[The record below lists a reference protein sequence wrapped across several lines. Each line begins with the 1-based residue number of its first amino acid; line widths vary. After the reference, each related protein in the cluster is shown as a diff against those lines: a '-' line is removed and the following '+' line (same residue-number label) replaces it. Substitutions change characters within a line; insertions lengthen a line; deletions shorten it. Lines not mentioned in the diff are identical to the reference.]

1 MGSPFSK
8 TRSRDGSSSGGS
20 GSGGS
25 SSSGGSTNPTTQL
38 NSNSPDLTSYAAA
51 CQLDPDLQSF
61 DTTLKQ
67 RTSQVISS
75 LAVGVEVRSLS
86 LDSLREVTECLL
98 EMNQEVVKVILDCKK
113 DIWNNKDLFD
123 LVQEYFESS
132 LLTLDFCTCLEKCL
146 RRARD
151 SQFILQVALQQFE
164 REHSQGIGNGRTSF
178 AQTVQELK
186 NFKAKGDPFTD
197 EFFEMF
203 KSVHKQQMLMLQKLQ
218 TKKSKLD
225 KKLKSLRSWRKV
237 SNVIFAAAFAAVL
250 ICSVVAAA
258 IAAPPVVTAL
268 AAAAA
273 LPLGSMGKW
282 FNSLWKKYENEVRG
296 EREILSSMQIG
307 TYIAIKDCDNIRVL
321 VDKLE
326 IEMESLLLNAD
337 FAILE
342 EEEGVVLAIDE
353 IKKKL
358 SGFMQTID
366 DLGEHA
372 DKFSRDIRRARTV
385 ILQRIIRHPTN
396 NNSINIF

>member
-8 TRSRDGSSSGGS
+8 TRSGDGGTSSGS
-20 GSGGS
+20 GSGSGS
-25 SSSGGSTNPTTQL
+25 SGGGSTNPTTHL
-38 NSNSPDLTSYAAA
+38 NSNSPDLTSYEAA

-61 DTTLKQ
+61 DATLKQ
-67 RTSQVISS
+67 RTSHVIST

-98 EMNQEVVKVILDCKK
+98 EMNQEVVNVILDCKK

-123 LVQEYFESS
+123 LVQDYFESS
-132 LLTLDFCTCLEKCL
+132 LLTLDFCTSLEKCL
-146 RRARD
+146 KRARD
-151 SQFILQVALQQFE
+151 SQLIVQVALQQFE
-164 REHSQGIGNGRTSF
+164 RDLNHEGRKNSCF
-178 AQTVQELK
+178 SRTVQELR

-197 EFFEMF
+197 EFFELF
-203 KSVHKQQMLMLQKLQ
+203 KSVHKQQMLMLRKLE
-218 TKKSKLD
+218 TKKGKLD
-225 KKLKSLRSWRKV
+225 KKLKSIKSWRRV
-237 SNVIFAAAFAAVL
+237 SNVIFAVTFAAVL

-273 LPLGSMGKW
+273 VPLGSMGKW
-282 FNSLWKKYENEVRG
+282 FNSLWKKYETEVRG
-296 EREILSSMQIG
+296 EREIISSMQIG
-307 TYIAIKDCDNIRVL
+307 TYIAIKDFDNIRVL

-337 FAILE
+337 FAIRE
-342 EEEGVVLAIDE
+342 EEEAVVLAIDE

-385 ILQRIIRHPTN
+385 ILQRIIRHPTIN
-396 NNSINIF
+396 NNN